1 MTDQEGQPRE
11 ARLERARR
19 RYTRREMLRFG
30 ALGAGVIGTAPL
42 LGATGSSATT
52 RSAAAR
58 RVSPKRGGTLNFGR
72 DTGPTQLDPANSI
85 VAGDVYT
92 LDKIFEPL
100 YITSPSGVLTPWLAQ
115 GHTMSSDGK
124 TWTFALRP
132 GVKFS
137 DGKPVTAD
145 RRRVFDPPR
154 RHRRDRAAQ
163 LLGLRD
169 QVDQGRLAPAP
180 VTFELSQPWAPFL
193 SDISVFANC
202 DPARPN
208 FGGESESA
216 FFASPVGTG
225 PFTLKSFQRA
235 PASSSRGT
243 RTTGS
248 QASPTSTRSTSATSP
263 TTTSASSSSRGARS
277 T

>member
-1 MTDQEGQPRE
+1 
-11 ARLERARR
+11 
-19 RYTRREMLRFG
+19 MLRFG

-100 YITSPSGVLTPWLAQ
+100 YITSPSGVLTPWLAE

-124 TWTFALRP
+124 SWTFALRP

-137 DGKPVTAD
+137 DGKPVTPAD
-145 RRRVFDPPR
+145 VVFSI
-154 RHRRDRAAQ
+154 HRAATDVAGP
-163 LLGLRD
+163 LSFLDFAIKSIKATGHPYPSPSSSRSPGPLLVRHLGLRQLD
-169 QVDQGRLAPAP
+169 PPGRLRGS
-180 VTFELSQPWAPFL
+180 ERERPF
-193 SDISVFANC
+193 
-202 DPARPN
+202 
-208 FGGESESA
+208 
-216 FFASPVGTG
+216 
-225 PFTLKSFQRA
+225 
-235 PASSSRGT
+235 
-243 RTTGS
+243 
-248 QASPTSTRSTSATSP
+248 SPTRSA
-263 TTTSASSSSRGARS
+263 RARS
-277 T
+277 C